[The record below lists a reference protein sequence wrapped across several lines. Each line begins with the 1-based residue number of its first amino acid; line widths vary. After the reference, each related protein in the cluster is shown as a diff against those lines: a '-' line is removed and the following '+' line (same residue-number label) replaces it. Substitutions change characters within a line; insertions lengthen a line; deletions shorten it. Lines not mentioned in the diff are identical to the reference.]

1 MTYNKILLVGDVNM
15 ELRGKNALITGASRG
30 IGKSIALTLA
40 RNGVNIAINFL
51 KNKELA
57 ENVAKKAISYGI
69 KARIYRAD
77 VSNFEEV
84 KSMVEK
90 IISDFG
96 SIDILINNAGI
107 IPKNYSITNIPIE
120 EWQKIIN
127 VNLTGC
133 FNVVKA
139 VVPYM
144 IKQKEGK
151 IVNMAS
157 VAGKMGGTVGPH
169 YAASK
174 AGIIGMTF
182 SLAQE
187 LLKYNITVNAIAPGP
202 IETEMIA
209 NLPQDVKMKIL
220 KRVPMGRFGKPE
232 EVAEAVLFLIKCDF
246 VTGEV
251 IDVNGGYYM
260 D

>member
-1 MTYNKILLVGDVNM
+1 MNLRDKVALV
-15 ELRGKNALITGASRG
+15 TGASRG
-30 IGKSIALTLA
+30 IGKAVALRLA
-40 RNGVNIAINFL
+40 KEGANVAINYL
-51 KNKELA
+51 KNQELA
-57 ENVAKKAISYGI
+57 KRVAEEVMSNG
-69 KARIYRAD
+69 ARAEIYRAD
-77 VSNFEEV
+77 VSDFKAV
-84 KSMVEK
+84 KEMVEN

-96 SIDILINNAGI
+96 RIDILVNNAGI
-107 IPKNYSITNIPIE
+107 IPEHFSILDIPIE
-120 EWQKIIN
+120 EWERIIK
-127 VNLTGC
+127 VNLTGY
-133 FNVVKA
+133 FNCAKA

-144 IKQKEGK
+144 IKRKEGK
-151 IVNMAS
+151 IINIAS

-202 IETEMIA
+202 IETELIA
-209 NLPQDVKMKIL
+209 GLPEDVKKRIL
-220 KRVPMGRFGKPE
+220 KRVPMGRFGRPE
-232 EVAEAVLFLIKCDF
+232 EVAEAVIFLIKCDY

-251 IDVNGGYYM
+251 LDVNGGYYM

>member
-1 MTYNKILLVGDVNM
+1 LG
-15 ELRGKNALITGASRG
+15 
-30 IGKSIALTLA
+30 
-40 RNGVNIAINFL
+40 
-51 KNKELA
+51 
-57 ENVAKKAISYGI
+57 
-69 KARIYRAD
+69 
-77 VSNFEEV
+77 
-84 KSMVEK
+84 
-90 IISDFG
+90 
-96 SIDILINNAGI
+96 
-107 IPKNYSITNIPIE
+107 
-120 EWQKIIN
+120 
-127 VNLTGC
+127 
-133 FNVVKA
+133 
-139 VVPYM
+139 
-144 IKQKEGK
+144 
-151 IVNMAS
+151 
-157 VAGKMGGTVGPH
+157 H

>member
-1 MTYNKILLVGDVNM
+1 M

-69 KARIYRAD
+69 KAKIYRAD

-96 SIDILINNAGI
+96 SVDILINNAGI
-107 IPKNYSITNIPIE
+107 IPKNYSIINIPIE

-127 VNLTGC
+127 VNLTGS

>member
-1 MTYNKILLVGDVNM
+1 M

-69 KARIYRAD
+69 KAKIYRAD

-96 SIDILINNAGI
+96 SVDILINNAGI
-107 IPKNYSITNIPIE
+107 IPKNYSIINIPIE

-187 LLKYNITVNAIAPGP
+187 LLKYNITGNAIAPGP

>member
-1 MTYNKILLVGDVNM
+1 M

-69 KARIYRAD
+69 KAKIYRAD

-96 SIDILINNAGI
+96 SVDILINNAGI
-107 IPKNYSITNIPIE
+107 IPKNYSIINIPIE

-127 VNLTGC
+127 VNLTGS

-246 VTGEV
+246 VAGEV

>member
-1 MTYNKILLVGDVNM
+1 M
-15 ELRGKNALITGASRG
+15 ELSGKNALITGASRG
-30 IGKSIALTLA
+30 IGKTIALTLA
-40 RNGVNIAINFL
+40 KNGVNVAINFL

-57 ENVAKKAISYGI
+57 ESVAKKARAYGV
-69 KARIYRAD
+69 KAEIYKAD
-77 VSNFEEV
+77 VSIFEEV
-84 KSMVEK
+84 TSMIER

-96 SIDILINNAGI
+96 SIEILINNAGI
-107 IPKNYSITNIPIE
+107 IPKNYSVTDIPIQ
-120 EWQKIIN
+120 EWQKIIS
-127 VNLTGC
+127 VNLTGS
-133 FNVVKA
+133 FNVIKA

>member
-1 MTYNKILLVGDVNM
+1 M
-15 ELRGKNALITGASRG
+15 ELQDKVALITGASRG
-30 IGKSIALTLA
+30 IGKAIALGLA
-40 RNGVNIAINFL
+40 KEGTHVAINYVKNHELAKKVAEKARSYGVN
-51 KNKELA
+51 
-57 ENVAKKAISYGI
+57 AKTYQ
-69 KARIYRAD
+69 AD
-77 VSNFEEV
+77 VSNFNQV
-84 KSMVEK
+84 KTMVEE
-90 IISDFG
+90 IVQDFG
-96 SIDILINNAGI
+96 GIDILVNNAGI
-107 IPKNYSITNIPIE
+107 IPQHFSIFDIPID
-120 EWQKIIN
+120 EWDRIIN
-127 VNLTGC
+127 VNLKGV
-133 FNVVKA
+133 FNCTKA

-144 IKQKEGK
+144 IKRGEGK
-151 IVNMAS
+151 IINLAS

-202 IETEMIA
+202 IETELIA
-209 NLPQDVKMKIL
+209 RLPDDVKKRIL

-232 EVAEAVLFLIKCDF
+232 EVVEAVVFLIKCDY